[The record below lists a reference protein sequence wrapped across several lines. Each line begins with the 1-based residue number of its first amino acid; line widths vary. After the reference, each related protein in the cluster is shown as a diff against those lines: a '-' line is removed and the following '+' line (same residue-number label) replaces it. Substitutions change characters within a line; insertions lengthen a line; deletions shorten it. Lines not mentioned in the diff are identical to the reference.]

1 MSQKQLFTLSICS
14 LVTWIIFQELLTLLP
29 VYAVRLGADPALIGG
44 YLAFAFAALTAG
56 TIISGWLSN
65 KFQRRKATLI
75 VTSVLSIPATWL
87 LSAAVSFWQLAVLT
101 AIVFFLIGVG
111 LGMITIL
118 AGLFAGETE
127 RGKVFGVLAI
137 NLSLGALI
145 GGFLSGPI
153 VERWGYAILFISA
166 ALFWIAQTL
175 TALFLQDKPFVQPQ
189 QPQAEAASA
198 PLAKSTLG
206 AAFYLLFLAN
216 FFAFACG
223 FIAILGRPLQMDKLG
238 FSPSAISGVVAIG
251 GAVSL
256 PFPLLFGW
264 LSDRMSRYRLVALCF
279 LIGALG
285 LVVLAMSTALWHFWV
300 ATILLTAVGV
310 SLGVSQ
316 ALVIDLVPRE
326 ALAVSLSR
334 LGAAPT
340 IGAVIGS
347 PLTGYAIQTFGM
359 TTTLIVGVALTLL
372 AIVLVFRIQHAVVV
386 RAEPVSA

>member
-1 MSQKQLFTLSICS
+1 MSQKQLFTLSVCS

-75 VTSVLSIPATWL
+75 VTSVLSIPATGL

-145 GGFLSGPI
+145 GGIISGPI
-153 VERWGYAILFISA
+153 VERWGYAVLFITA
-166 ALFWIAQTL
+166 ALFWITQTL

-189 QPQAEAASA
+189 QTQAEAA
-198 PLAKSTLG
+198 PPAKSTLG
-206 AAFYLLFLAN
+206 AAFYLLFFAN

-316 ALVIDLVPRE
+316 ALVIDLVPRD

-340 IGAVIGS
+340 IGAVIGF

-359 TTTLIVGVALTLL
+359 TATLIVGVALTLL

-386 RAEPVSA
+386 RADPVSA